1 MNEETR
7 RMPRVIL
14 ASQSPRRRQL
24 LGQIGLQNF
33 DVLSLEVDES
43 YDSSLTPE
51 EIVATLSRR
60 KAEAAAVQD
69 AAAIIIAA
77 DTMVFLEDLR
87 LGKPHSEEEAFRML
101 SALSGRTHQVR
112 TGVTVVRGSQSVTR
126 VETSDVTFRPLS
138 EREIWAYIRTGEP
151 MDKAGAYGVQGKAAL
166 FVEGIRG
173 DYFNVMGLPLC
184 LLGRMLEQF
193 QVDLFSPTFS

>member
-1 MNEETR
+1 
-7 RMPRVIL
+7 MPRVIL

-60 KAEAAAVQD
+60 KADAAAVQD

>member
-1 MNEETR
+1 
-7 RMPRVIL
+7 MPRVIL

-60 KAEAAAVQD
+60 KADAAAVQD

-77 DTMVFLEDLR
+77 DTMVFLDDLR